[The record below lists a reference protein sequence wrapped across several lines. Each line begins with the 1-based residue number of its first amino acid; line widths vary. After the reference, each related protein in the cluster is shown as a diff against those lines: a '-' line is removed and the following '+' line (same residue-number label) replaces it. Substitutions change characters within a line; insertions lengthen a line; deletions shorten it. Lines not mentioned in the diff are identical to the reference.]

1 VVGLVVEER
10 PVFPSLVPYAGPFY
24 LHNLGSHIGK
34 ELAAVGGGY
43 GLPKFHDAQTLEQRK
58 SQRESPE
65 VFMFG
70 AMTTAG
76 SVSALPIGLE
86 LYSEKSWSVNDRRC
100 KSKLR
105 IDA

>member
-10 PVFPSLVPYAGPFY
+10 PVFPSLISHAGSFY

-70 AMTTAG
+70 TMTTAG
-76 SVSALPIGLE
+76 SV
-86 LYSEKSWSVNDRRC
+86 
-100 KSKLR
+100 
-105 IDA
+105 